1 MLSFDIDN
9 EEKKAQTE
17 KNQMYSIHENEDE
30 EEEDDG
36 EDEEEEEAEEEEDYE
51 EENDEDSSDNNTT
64 PNIEDKEL
72 NDLIEVTKPSLSH
85 PPSII

>member
-30 EEEDDG
+30 EEE
-36 EDEEEEEAEEEEDYE
+36 EEED
-51 EENDEDSSDNNTT
+51 DEDSSDNNTT